1 MLLSNMIIVL
11 KNTKDE
17 RVKLVNSSY
26 INDVIGN
33 ITLGEHLYRGF
44 IRLEEIKCDREQ
56 YTLTQDKDII
66 LLKINKEETLKFLET
81 KARYIEILAK
91 EFKENKSISALN
103 ILMEKLHYEFGRNIF
118 VVTDKEDYRLYSE
131 LEFYSK
137 FKNSDTTF
145 EIIETFSYTY

>member
-11 KNTKDE
+11 KDTKDE

-66 LLKINKEETLKFLET
+66 FLKINKEETLKFLET

>member
-1 MLLSNMIIVL
+1 MLLSNMIMVL
-11 KNTKDE
+11 KDTKDE

-66 LLKINKEETLKFLET
+66 FLKINKEETLKFLET

>member
-1 MLLSNMIIVL
+1 MSNMIIVL
-11 KNTKDE
+11 KDTKDE
-17 RVKLVNSSY
+17 RVQLVSNSY

-33 ITLGEHLYRGF
+33 ITLCEHLYRGF
-44 IRLEEIKCDREQ
+44 IRPEEIKCDREQ
-56 YTLTQDKDII
+56 YTLTQDKDTIF
-66 LLKINKEETLKFLET
+66 LKINKEETLKFLET

-91 EFKENKSISALN
+91 EFRENKSISALN

-145 EIIETFSYTY
+145 EIMETLSYVY

>member
-1 MLLSNMIIVL
+1 MLLNNMIIVL
-11 KNTKDE
+11 KDTKDE

-66 LLKINKEETLKFLET
+66 FLKINKEETLKFLET

>member
-17 RVKLVNSSY
+17 RVKLVNSNY

-33 ITLGEHLYRGF
+33 ITLGEQLYRGF
-44 IRLEEIKCDREQ
+44 IRPDEIMCDKGQ
-56 YTLTQDKDII
+56 YTLTQDKDTIF
-66 LLKINKEETLKFLET
+66 LKINKEETLKFLET

-91 EFKENKSISALN
+91 EFRENKSISALN
-103 ILMEKLHYEFGRNIF
+103 LLMEKLHYEFGRNIF
-118 VVTDKEDYRLYSE
+118 IVTNKENYMLYSE

-137 FKNSDTTF
+137 FKDSDTTF